1 MAPISING
9 ITVDPAA
16 QGQALQAAGLQ
27 AVDAA
32 NSDHILVQTAG
43 PLEPSQRSE
52 LADLGVQVQEYVS
65 DNTYLADYPGT
76 DLAQIRALGFVT
88 WADVYLRVFKIAP
101 ALLPDGTGRSDVHA
115 LADLAPRAAATDEHV
130 DLLLHPG
137 VEATPA
143 LITQV
148 AQAAGV
154 PEDEITVTPHK
165 LRLPTT
171 SGRLPELARLDQIR
185 EIHPVPKRTLF
196 NNVARGIL
204 DATVVVNGTNYDGDG
219 ELIAVAD
226 TGFDKGDTTDV
237 HPAFTGRVDKL
248 YALGRAGLTDDPNGH
263 GTHVAGSVLGNGNS
277 ATMGGVIQGTAPA
290 AHLIL
295 QSLLDTSD
303 GLGGIPTDLHDLFQ
317 PTYDD
322 GARVHTNSWGP
333 VAPSVA
339 YDASCREIDDFVFN
353 HPDQVILY
361 AAGNHGIDADRDGV
375 IDEKLVGGEAS
386 AKNCITV
393 GASESV
399 RPDINITY
407 GSWNPSNWPAA
418 PINGDRWADNKD
430 GMAAFSDR
438 GPTQEGR
445 IKPDVV
451 APGTSILSTLSR
463 NAGMSSDFGTST
475 DPLYFFEAG
484 TSMATPLVAG
494 CTAVLRQTLVKN
506 GMPTPSAAL
515 IKALLINGAVELPG
529 QYSPSEAGVSPNN
542 ASGWGR
548 VDLAGSVI
556 IPGPNADGG
565 FGEGGPLKQ
574 GQEDSFPITIG
585 EGHPKR
591 HRRHKKAH
599 GAAATEHV
607 EDGEHVENT
616 EHVED
621 SEHVENLEHAS
632 ANPGS
637 PVAST
642 ALGSSL
648 KITLVWSDPAGPQ
661 LQNDLDLIV
670 IASDGTERH
679 GNCGT
684 GKNFDRTNNVEQ
696 VVWDNMPA
704 GDAKIVVRAFRI
716 TQFPQAYAYAWRTH

>member
-1 MAPISING
+1 MAVISING
-9 ITVDPAA
+9 ITVDPAQQA
-16 QGQALQAAGLQ
+16 QELRTAGLE

-32 NSDHILVQTAG
+32 ESDHILIQTDA
-43 PLEPSQRSE
+43 PLDPSQKAA
-52 LADLGVQVQEYVS
+52 LADLGVQIREYVS
-65 DNTYLADYPGT
+65 ENTYLADYPGT
-76 DLAQIRALGFVT
+76 DLTRIRDLDFVT

-101 ALLPDGTGRSDVHA
+101 ALLPDGTGRSDVRA
-115 LADLAPRAAATDEHV
+115 LAELAPGVDGRDEQV
-130 DLLLHPG
+130 ELLLHPG
-137 VEATPA
+137 VDPTPE
-143 LITQV
+143 LVSDV

-154 PEDEITVTPHK
+154 PADEVVVTPHK

-171 SGRLPELARLDQIR
+171 SGRLPDLARFDEIR
-185 EIHPVPKRTLF
+185 EIHPIPKRTLF

-204 DATVVVNGTNYDGDG
+204 DATVVINGTNYDGDG
-219 ELIAVAD
+219 ELVAVAD

-237 HPAFTGRVDKL
+237 HPAFTGRVEKL
-248 YALGRAGLTDDPNGH
+248 YALGRPGLTDDPNGH
-263 GTHVAGSVLGNGNS
+263 GTHVAGSVLGDGNS
-277 ATMGGVIQGTAPA
+277 PTMGGAIQGTAPA

-295 QSLLDTSD
+295 QSLLDSSD
-303 GLGGIPTDLHDLFQ
+303 GLGGIPADLHQLFQ

-333 VAPSVA
+333 VTPSVA
-339 YDASCREIDDFVFN
+339 YDASCREIDDFVWT

-361 AAGNHGIDADRDGV
+361 AAGNHGVDRDKDGV
-375 IDEKLVGGEAS
+375 IDEKLVGGEGA

-393 GASESV
+393 GASESL
-399 RPDINITY
+399 RPDIEITY
-407 GSWNPSNWPAA
+407 GSWNSSAWPVA
-418 PINGDRWADNKD
+418 PINPDLWANNKD

-463 NAGMSSDFGTST
+463 NAPMSSDFGTST

-494 CTAVLRQTLVKN
+494 CAAVLRQTLVKN
-506 GMPTPSAAL
+506 GNPTPSAAL
-515 IKALLINGAVELPG
+515 VKALLINGAVELPG
-529 QYSPSEAGVSPNN
+529 QYSPTEAGASPNN

-556 IPGPNADGG
+556 IPGPNADAG

-574 GQEDSFPITIG
+574 GEEDSFPITIG
-585 EGHPKR
+585 EGHQ
-591 HRRHKKAH
+591 HKKA
-599 GAAATEHV
+599 A
-607 EDGEHVENT
+607 D
-616 EHVED
+616 
-621 SEHVENLEHAS
+621 
-632 ANPGS
+632 
-637 PVAST
+637 VAPA

-648 KITLVWSDPAGPQ
+648 KITLVWTDPPGPQ

-670 IASDGTERH
+670 IAADGAERH

-684 GKNFDRTNNVEQ
+684 SKNFDRSNNVEQ

-704 GDAKIVVRAFRI
+704 GEARIVIRAFRI
-716 TQFPQAYAYAWRTH
+716 TQFPQPYAYAWRTH

>member
-1 MAPISING
+1 MAPMNING
-9 ITVDPAA
+9 ITVDPAR
-16 QGQALQAAGLQ
+16 QGQALRAAGLQ
-27 AVDAA
+27 AVDASG
-32 NSDHILVQTAG
+32 SDHILIQTDA
-43 PLEPSQRSE
+43 PLEPAQRTQ
-52 LADLGVQVQEYVS
+52 LADLGATVQEYVS

-76 DLAQIRALGFVT
+76 NLAQIRDLGFVT

-101 ALLPDGTGRSDVHA
+101 ALLPDGTGNSDVHA
-115 LADLAPRAAATDEHV
+115 LADLAPNAGAKDEQV

-137 VEATPA
+137 VDPTPE
-143 LITQV
+143 LVSEV
-148 AQAAGV
+148 AAAAGV
-154 PEDEITVTPHK
+154 PVDEVTVTPNK

-171 SGRLPELARLDQIR
+171 SGRLPNLARLDEIR

-196 NNVARGIL
+196 NNIARGIL

-219 ELIAVAD
+219 ELVAVAD
-226 TGFDKGDTTDV
+226 TGFDKGDTVDV
-237 HPAFTGRVDKL
+237 HPAFTGRVEKL

-263 GTHVAGSVLGNGNS
+263 GTHVAGSVLGDGNS
-277 ATMGGVIQGTAPA
+277 PTMGGVIQGTAPA
-290 AHLIL
+290 ARLIL

-303 GLGGIPTDLHDLFQ
+303 GLGGIPADLHDLFQ

-333 VAPSVA
+333 VAVSVA
-339 YDASCREIDDFVFN
+339 YDTSCREIDDFVWN
-353 HPDQVILY
+353 HQDQVILY
-361 AAGNHGIDADRDGV
+361 AAGNHGRDKDKDGV

-393 GASESV
+393 GASENN
-399 RPDINITY
+399 RPDIEITY
-407 GSWNPSNWPAA
+407 GGFNPVAWPAA
-418 PINGDRWADNKD
+418 PISGDLWANNPG

-463 NAGMSSDFGTST
+463 NATMTSDFGTST

-529 QYSPSEAGVSPNN
+529 QYSPSEAGASPNN

-556 IPGPNADGG
+556 IPGPNGDAG
-565 FGEGGPLKQ
+565 FGEGGPLEQ
-574 GQEDSFPITIG
+574 GEEDGFPITIG
-585 EGHPKR
+585 EGHPKE
-591 HRRHKKAH
+591 HRKHKKAH
-599 GAAATEHV
+599 KKAQDVAQDAAPA
-607 EDGEHVENT
+607 
-616 EHVED
+616 
-621 SEHVENLEHAS
+621 
-632 ANPGS
+632 
-637 PVAST
+637 

-648 KITLVWSDPAGPQ
+648 KITLVWSDPPGPQ

-684 GKNFDRTNNVEQ
+684 SKDFDRSQQRRAGGLGQHAGRRGEDHRPGVPDHP
-696 VVWDNMPA
+696 VPA
-704 GDAKIVVRAFRI
+704 ALRVRLAYALIVRASAACPGPAPGR
-716 TQFPQAYAYAWRTH
+716 PGRSVRSGR